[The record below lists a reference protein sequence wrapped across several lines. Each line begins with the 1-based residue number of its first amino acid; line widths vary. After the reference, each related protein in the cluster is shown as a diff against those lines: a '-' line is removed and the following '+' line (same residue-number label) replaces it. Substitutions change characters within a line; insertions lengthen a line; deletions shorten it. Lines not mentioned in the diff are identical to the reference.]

1 MRFFTD
7 DKCQRGTSHAE
18 YAEYWRDNLDRM
30 PAVALRVSA
39 GMLPADMF
47 AETNHT
53 VELHD
58 ARIISTGVSDGQLS
72 IILCANKNGESQT
85 IEMLY
90 ACSGFEIPEIPPAL
104 LEDMPHCDLMCHEF
118 HSEHNYYVHQILF
131 ANGIELTIQFQDL
144 GVNLTPVAT

>member
-30 PAVALRVSA
+30 PAAALRVSA
-39 GMLPADMF
+39 GMLPLMLFAD
-47 AETNHT
+47 TINP

-58 ARIISTGVSDGQLS
+58 ARIVSSDVSDGKLS
-72 IILCANKNGESQT
+72 ILLCGDNNGESQT
-85 IEMLY
+85 IEMSY
-90 ACSGFEIPEIPPAL
+90 SCSDLEIPEISATL

-118 HSEHNYYVHQILF
+118 HAEPNFYVHQILF
-131 ANGIELTIQFQDL
+131 ANGIELRIQFL
-144 GVNLTPVAT
+144 TLWVNLSPIAT

>member
-1 MRFFTD
+1 LRFFTD
-7 DKCQRGTSHAE
+7 DKYQRGTSHAE

-30 PAVALRVSA
+30 PAAALRVCA

-58 ARIISTGVSDGQLS
+58 ARILSTDVSDVQLS
-72 IILCANKNGESQT
+72 IILSANKDGESHA

-118 HSEHNYYVHQILF
+118 HFEPNFYVHQILF
-131 ANGIELTIQFQDL
+131 ANGIELTIQFEDL
-144 GVNLTPVAT
+144 GVNLTPSAT